1 LLDSFVS
8 ALGEKPAAD
17 VDSSSCQAAALA
29 LSTMTHRYV
38 SKAGTEPRTG
48 DIDQGRRV
56 RMRVIRAGALVCVVT
71 AIVLSAMGRERNATA
86 SAPPPAPA
94 AASGVPLK
102 GDFSGS
108 GAGTLLSASTMPT
121 LDRRLWEVTSLSAR
135 ITYASTNAFDG
146 TTQVSGTV
154 FVPQGKPP
162 SGGWPIVA
170 YGHSTTG
177 IQSDCAPSL
186 DSTLLNFSTPIA
198 GLVQAGYVVVMSDY
212 QGLGLDRWRHPYLD
226 STTLGYNIIDSVEAT
241 RKLVPDASNRWLAFG
256 TSEGAQAA
264 WAANEL
270 APDHAG
276 GLTLVGTVS
285 VSPPAD
291 INGFADAAAAG
302 TLTPDQMPVLQW
314 ILASLKDQYPDL
326 NLDDYRRGIV
336 ADKWDVLSA
345 CRGPAAGERAKIA
358 GQMTA
363 DDLRP
368 SSPAAVETLR
378 GYLEKSTLPQGP
390 TAAPMLVM
398 YGGNDSL
405 IPPAW
410 TNQALDKACQMGDV
424 IQIQLEPD
432 KGAADIDASAADEW
446 INARFNGD
454 PAQDDCPSVVADHP
468 Q

>member
-1 LLDSFVS
+1 MWLI
-8 ALGEKPAAD
+8 
-17 VDSSSCQAAALA
+17 
-29 LSTMTHRYV
+29 
-38 SKAGTEPRTG
+38 RTA
-48 DIDQGRRV
+48 V
-56 RMRVIRAGALVCVVT
+56 LVCVVA
-71 AIVLSAMGRERNATA
+71 AIVLFATGRDHDATA

-94 AASGVPLK
+94 AASGVSLK

-108 GAGTLLSASTMPT
+108 GAGTLLSANTMPT
-121 LDRRLWEVTSLSAR
+121 LDRRLLEATSLAAR

-154 FVPQGKPP
+154 FVPQGTPP

-186 DSTLLNFSTPIA
+186 DSTLLHFSAPIT

-212 QGLGLDRWRHPYLD
+212 QGLGLDQWRHPYLD
-226 STTLGYNIIDSVEAT
+226 STTLGYNVIDSVKAA
-241 RKLVPDASNRWLAFG
+241 RKLVPDASDRWLAFG

-270 APDHAG
+270 APDYAG

-291 INGFADAAAAG
+291 IDGFADAAAAG

-314 ILASLKDQYPDL
+314 LLVSLKDQYPDL

-345 CRGPAAGERAKIA
+345 CRGPAAGERATIA
-358 GQMTA
+358 GQITA

-368 SSPAAVETLR
+368 SSPAAVDTLR
-378 GYLEKSTLPQGP
+378 GYLEKSSLPQGP
-390 TAAPMLVM
+390 AEAPMLVI
-398 YGGNDSL
+398 YGGSDTL

-410 TNQALDKACQMGDV
+410 TERALAKACGMGDV
-424 IQIQLEPD
+424 IQVQLQPD
-432 KGAADIDASAADEW
+432 KGAEGIDASVADYW
-446 INARFNGD
+446 VNARFNGVD
-454 PAQDDCPSVVADHP
+454 AQNDCPSVVAGNDRLGDSP
-468 Q
+468 GLVG

>member
-1 LLDSFVS
+1 
-8 ALGEKPAAD
+8 
-17 VDSSSCQAAALA
+17 LA
-29 LSTMTHRYV
+29 KVTHRYTN
-38 SKAGTEPRTG
+38 KAGTEPRVR
-48 DIDQGRRV
+48 DVDQGRRL
-56 RMRVIRAGALVCVVT
+56 RRWVIRTGALVCVVA
-71 AIVLSAMGRERNATA
+71 AIALFAMEHEHNATA

-121 LDRRLWEVTSLSAR
+121 LDRRLWGVTSLAAR
-135 ITYASTNAFDG
+135 ITYSSTNAFDG

-154 FVPQGKPP
+154 FVPQGTPP

-198 GLVQAGYVVVMSDY
+198 GLVQAGYIVVMSDY
-212 QGLGLDRWRHPYLD
+212 QGLGLDQWRHPYLD
-226 STTLGYNIIDSVEAT
+226 STTLGYNVIDSVKAA
-241 RKLVPDASNRWLAFG
+241 RKLVPNASNRWLAFG
-256 TSEGAQAA
+256 KSEGAQAA

-270 APDHAG
+270 APDHGG

-291 INGFADAAAAG
+291 IDGFADAAAAG
-302 TLTPDQMPVLQW
+302 TLTPEQMPVLQW
-314 ILASLKDQYPDL
+314 LLASLKNQYPDL

-358 GQMTA
+358 GQITA

-368 SSPAAVETLR
+368 SSPAAVDTLR
-378 GYLEKSTLPQGP
+378 GYLGKSSLPQGP
-390 TAAPMLVM
+390 TAAPMLVI
-398 YGGNDSL
+398 YGGSDAL

-410 TNQALDKACQMGDV
+410 TERALDKACQMGDV
-424 IQIQLEPD
+424 IQIQLQPD
-432 KGAADIDASAADEW
+432 KGADDIDASVADGW
-446 INARFNGD
+446 VNALFNGEQ
-454 PAQDDCPSVVADHP
+454 AQNDCPSLIAGAG
-468 Q
+468 

>member
-1 LLDSFVS
+1 
-8 ALGEKPAAD
+8 
-17 VDSSSCQAAALA
+17 
-29 LSTMTHRYV
+29 MTHRYA
-38 SKAGTEPRTG
+38 SKAGAEPRAG
-48 DIDQGRRV
+48 DVQRRRV
-56 RMRVIRAGALVCVVT
+56 RMWVIRTAVLVCVVA
-71 AIVLSAMGRERNATA
+71 AIVLSAMWREHDATA

-108 GAGTLLSASTMPT
+108 GAGTLLSARTMPT
-121 LDRRLWEVTSLSAR
+121 LDRRLLEVTSLAAR

-154 FVPQGKPP
+154 VVPQGKPP

-186 DSTLLNFSTPIA
+186 DSTLLHFSTPIA
-198 GLVQAGYVVVMSDY
+198 GLVRAGYVVVMSDY
-212 QGLGLDRWRHPYLD
+212 QGLGLDQWRHPYLD
-226 STTLGYNIIDSVEAT
+226 STTLGYNVIDSVKAA

-291 INGFADAAAAG
+291 IDGFADAAAAG

-314 ILASLKDQYPDL
+314 LLASLKDQYPDL

-358 GQMTA
+358 GQITA

-368 SSPAAVETLR
+368 SSPAAADTLR
-378 GYLEKSTLPQGP
+378 GYLDKSSLPQGP
-390 TAAPMLVM
+390 TAAPMLVI
-398 YGGNDSL
+398 YGGSDAL

-410 TNQALDKACQMGDV
+410 TEQALDKACGMGDV
-424 IQIQLEPD
+424 IQIQLQPD
-432 KGAADIDASAADEW
+432 KGAEDIDASVADGW
-446 INARFNGD
+446 VDARFNGGE
-454 PAQDDCPSVVADHP
+454 AQNDCPSFIAGNDRLGESP
-468 Q
+468 GLAG

>member
-1 LLDSFVS
+1 
-8 ALGEKPAAD
+8 
-17 VDSSSCQAAALA
+17 LA
-29 LSTMTHRYV
+29 KVTHRYTT
-38 SKAGTEPRTG
+38 KAGTEPRTR
-48 DIDQGRRV
+48 DVDQRR
-56 RMRVIRAGALVCVVT
+56 RLRRRVIRTGALVCVVA
-71 AIVLSAMGRERNATA
+71 AIVLFATGREHNATA
-86 SAPPPAPA
+86 SAPPSVPA

-108 GAGTLLSASTMPT
+108 GPGTLLSASTMPT
-121 LDRRLWEVTSLSAR
+121 LDRRLWQVTSLAAR
-135 ITYASTNAFDG
+135 MTYASTNAFDG

-154 FVPQGKPP
+154 FVPQGTPP

-212 QGLGLDRWRHPYLD
+212 QGLGLDQWRHPYLD
-226 STTLGYNIIDSVEAT
+226 STTLGYNIIDSVKAA
-241 RKLVPDASNRWLAFG
+241 RKLVPDASDRWLAFG

-285 VSPPAD
+285 VSPPAN

-345 CRGPAAGERAKIA
+345 CRGPAAGERAKVV
-358 GQMTA
+358 GQLTA

-368 SSPAAVETLR
+368 SSPAAVDTLR
-378 GYLEKSTLPQGP
+378 GYLDKSSLPQGP
-390 TAAPMLVM
+390 TAAPMLVI
-398 YGGNDSL
+398 YGGSDAL

-410 TNQALDKACQMGDV
+410 TEHALDKACRMGDV
-424 IQIQLEPD
+424 IQIQLQPD
-432 KGAADIDASAADEW
+432 KRAEDIDASVAGEW
-446 INARFNGD
+446 VNARFNGEE
-454 PAQDDCPSVVADHP
+454 AQNDCPAVA
-468 Q
+468 

>member
-1 LLDSFVS
+1 
-8 ALGEKPAAD
+8 
-17 VDSSSCQAAALA
+17 
-29 LSTMTHRYV
+29 
-38 SKAGTEPRTG
+38 
-48 DIDQGRRV
+48 
-56 RMRVIRAGALVCVVT
+56 VIRAGALVVVVA
-71 AIVLSAMGRERNATA
+71 AIVLSVIWRELKATA

-94 AASGVPLK
+94 AASGVPLN

-121 LDRRLWEVTSLSAR
+121 LDRRLLEVTSLAAR

-154 FVPQGKPP
+154 FVPQGTPP

-177 IQSDCAPSL
+177 IQPDCAPSL
-186 DSTLLNFSTPIA
+186 DSTLLNSSTTIA
-198 GLVQAGYVVVMSDY
+198 GLVQAGYVVAMSDY
-212 QGLGLDRWRHPYLD
+212 QGLGLDQWRHPYLD
-226 STTLGYNIIDSVEAT
+226 STTLGYNVIDSVKAA

-270 APDHAG
+270 APDHGG
-276 GLTLVGTVS
+276 GLDLLGVVS

-291 INGFADAAAAG
+291 IDGFADAAAAG
-302 TLTPDQMPVLQW
+302 TLTPDQMPMLQW

-336 ADKWDVLSA
+336 ADEWDVLSA
-345 CRGPAAGERAKIA
+345 CRGSAAAERAKIA
-358 GQMTA
+358 GRIIA

-368 SSPAAVETLR
+368 SSPAAADTLR
-378 GYLEKSTLPQGP
+378 GYLDKSSLPQGP
-390 TAAPMLVM
+390 TAAPMLVI
-398 YGGNDSL
+398 YGGSDTL

-410 TNQALDKACQMGDV
+410 TEHALGKACQMGDV
-424 IQIQLEPD
+424 IQVQRQPG
-432 KGAADIDASAADEW
+432 KGADDIDASVADGW
-446 INARFNGD
+446 VNAVFNGD
-454 PAQDDCPSVVADHP
+454 QPQNDCPSLIA
-468 Q
+468 QAG

>member
-1 LLDSFVS
+1 MAS
-8 ALGEKPAAD
+8 
-17 VDSSSCQAAALA
+17 
-29 LSTMTHRYV
+29 
-38 SKAGTEPRTG
+38 
-48 DIDQGRRV
+48 
-56 RMRVIRAGALVCVVT
+56 VVG
-71 AIVLSAMGRERNATA
+71 AIVVFAMVREHDATA

-102 GDFSGS
+102 ADLSGT

-121 LDRRLWEVTSLSAR
+121 LDRRLLEATSLAAR

-154 FVPQGKPP
+154 FVPLGTPP
-162 SGGWPIVA
+162 PGGWPIVA

-186 DSTLLNFSTPIA
+186 DSALLNFSTPIT

-212 QGLGLDRWRHPYLD
+212 QGLGLDQWQHPYLD
-226 STTLGYNIIDSVEAT
+226 STTLGYNIIDSVKAA

-276 GLTLVGTVS
+276 GLELVGTVS

-291 INGFADAAAAG
+291 IDGFADAAAAG

-314 ILASLKDQYPDL
+314 LLASLKNEYPDL
-326 NLDDYRRGIV
+326 NLDDYRRGLV

-345 CRGPAAGERAKIA
+345 CRGPAAAERAKIV
-358 GQMTA
+358 GQITG

-368 SSPAAVETLR
+368 SSQGAVDTLR
-378 GYLEKSTLPQGP
+378 GYLEKSSLPQGP
-390 TAAPMLVM
+390 TAAPMLVV
-398 YGGNDSL
+398 YGGDDGL
-405 IPPAW
+405 TPQAW
-410 TNQALDKACQMGDV
+410 TEHALGKACGMGDV
-424 IQIQLEPD
+424 VQMKLIPD
-432 KGAADIDASAADEW
+432 KRAEDIDASIADEW
-446 INARFNGD
+446 VNARFNGVD
-454 PAQDDCPSVVADHP
+454 AQNDCPALLAGTQS
-468 Q
+468 